1 MTFQFGPERD
11 IDWQSSTSP
20 SLSVILLNTKR
31 ESIYENFPESK
42 RVLEQITNLNKFEEK
57 LKSILE
63 SKDTKPIIK
72 NRKRILEN
80 NAGKIDGK
88 TTERIV
94 KMINKLKLK
103 WLINWG

>member
-1 MTFQFGPERD
+1 
-11 IDWQSSTSP
+11 
-20 SLSVILLNTKR
+20 
-31 ESIYENFPESK
+31 
-42 RVLEQITNLNKFEEK
+42 LNKFEEK

-103 WLINWG
+103 